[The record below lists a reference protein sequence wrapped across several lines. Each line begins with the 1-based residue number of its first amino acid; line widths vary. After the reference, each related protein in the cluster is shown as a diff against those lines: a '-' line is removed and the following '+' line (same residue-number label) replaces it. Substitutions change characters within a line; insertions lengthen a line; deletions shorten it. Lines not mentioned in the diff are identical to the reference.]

1 MSKIFTKD
9 NIFLNED
16 LKTQD
21 DVLRYVASKA
31 QELQIGTKDVVY
43 QAFKQREVAASTG
56 MQDGIAMPH
65 AISEKI
71 KRAAVIYVGLEKP
84 LNDWMTFDDTKV
96 DKIIAMLVPSNGTK
110 KHLEIISEFATS
122 LVDEEKR
129 KKLSKLNTVE
139 AVYDFLKINEEE

>member
-1 MSKIFTKD
+1 MSGIFTKN

-31 QELQIGTKDVVY
+31 QKLQIGAKDVVY
-43 QAFKQREVAASTG
+43 QAFKQREVIASTG

-84 LNDWMTFDDTKV
+84 LNDWTTFDDTKV
-96 DKIIAMLVPSNGTK
+96 DKIIAMLVPSGGTK
-110 KHLEIISEFATS
+110 KHLEIISEFASS

>member
-43 QAFKQREVAASTG
+43 QAFKQREVASSTG